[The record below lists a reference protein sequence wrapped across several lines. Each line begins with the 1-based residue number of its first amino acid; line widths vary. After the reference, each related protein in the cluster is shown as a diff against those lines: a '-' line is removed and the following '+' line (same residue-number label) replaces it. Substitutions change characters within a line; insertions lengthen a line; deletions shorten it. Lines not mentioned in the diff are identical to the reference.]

1 MEARG
6 EAPARLAATLM
17 RLLAALER
25 RLERIFERPA
35 ARLFAAPIQPV
46 QLQRRLER
54 ALEVE
59 RISVGGRVFA
69 PDEYSV
75 HLHPADL
82 DALRT
87 AAPELE
93 RDLAEA
99 LVARTRQRGYFLH
112 RAPSVRIVG
121 DAETPRGEAH
131 VGALVAG
138 GEEGLG
144 LEGPPVEATAVYRA
158 PPVATP
164 LAELVVTEPSAGERR
179 VRLDGP
185 LVRIGRG
192 AENQVILA
200 DPKVSRYHGELRVR
214 HGTLV
219 YRDLGSTNGSL
230 VNGSRVT
237 EMAVGLGDRIEVG
250 DTTIV
255 VESAA

>member
-1 MEARG
+1 
-6 EAPARLAATLM
+6 M

-25 RLERIFERPA
+25 RLERMFERPA

-59 RISVGGRVFA
+59 RVTSGGRVHA

-75 HLHPADL
+75 HLNPSDL
-82 DALRT
+82 ETMRGETSD
-87 AAPELE
+87 LE
-93 RDLAEA
+93 RELADA
-99 LVARTRQRGYFLH
+99 LVARARERGYFL
-112 RAPSVRIVG
+112 RGSPIVRIVG

-131 VGALVAG
+131 VGARVSGA
-138 GEEGLG
+138 EGAVDG
-144 LEGPPVEATAVYRA
+144 DAAPIEATAVYRA
-158 PPVATP
+158 PSVATP
-164 LAELVVTEPSAGERR
+164 LAELVVSEPAFGTRR

-192 AENQVILA
+192 GENQVVLA
-200 DPKVSRYHGELRVR
+200 DPKVSRHHGELRVR
-214 HGTLV
+214 RGTLV

-230 VNGSRVT
+230 VNGTKIS

-255 VESAA
+255 VESAT